1 MINALLRRVSA
12 AFHGSV
18 ARVQTEVE
26 SLLPERD
33 EGQGM
38 IEYGLIIALISIA
51 AIALLVLFKA
61 PLQNLF
67 SNALSGLGG

>member
-1 MINALLRRVSA
+1 MSKIFEPVVSWARGCMA
-12 AFHGSV
+12 AVKAQV
-18 ARVQTEVE
+18 ATVT
-26 SLLPERD
+26 PEGE

-61 PLQNLF
+61 PLVNLF
-67 SNALSGLGG
+67 SNAVSSLGG

>member
-1 MINALLRRVSA
+1 MA
-12 AFHGSV
+12 AVKAQV
-18 ARVQTEVE
+18 ATVA
-26 SLLPERD
+26 PEGE

-67 SNALSGLGG
+67 SNAVSSLGG